1 MAGKVSTPKSVLIT
15 GASSGIGQAL
25 AFSYARSGSTLFLSG
40 RDRGRLDET
49 LAQCRDYGA
58 DAEAEA
64 VDVQDR
70 AGMAK
75 WIADADRHHPLD
87 LVIANA
93 GISGG
98 SGGIGGEDDEQAR
111 DIFAV
116 NLAGVLNT
124 VLPAAAALKVHG
136 HGQIA
141 IMSSLA
147 GFRGLPGAP
156 AYSASKVAVRAYG
169 EALRG
174 ALAAD
179 GIRVSVI
186 CPGFVESRI
195 TAANTYAMPFL
206 MSPEKAAKAI
216 RRGLERDRARIAFPW
231 PMYATAWLLSTLPPI
246 LADPILRRIPK
257 KV

>member
-1 MAGKVSTPKSVLIT
+1 MDGKNTTANSILIT

-25 AFSYARSGSTLFLSG
+25 AYSYAQSGSTLFLSG
-40 RDRGRLDET
+40 RDHNRLNET
-49 LAQCRDYGA
+49 LTECREHGVG
-58 DAEAEA
+58 AEAETI
-64 VDVQDR
+64 DVQDR
-70 AGMAK
+70 AAMAT
-75 WIADADRHHPLD
+75 WISDADRRNPLD

-98 SGGIGGEDDEQAR
+98 SGGIGGEDEEQAR

-124 VLPAAAALKVHG
+124 VLPAISAMKARG
-136 HGQIA
+136 NGQIA

-174 ALAAD
+174 ALAED
-179 GIRVSVI
+179 GIQVSVV

-206 MSPEKAAKAI
+206 MSSAKAAKII
-216 RRGLERDRARIAFPW
+216 RRGLERNQARIAFPW
-231 PMYATAWLLSTLPPI
+231 PMYAAAWLLSTLPPV
-246 LADPILRRIPK
+246 LADPILRRVPK
-257 KV
+257 KS